1 MALECFASSR
11 RREGHLS
18 ANLAGSWFL
27 SSKAWPQFLMA
38 VCEWLQ
44 ASPDCFR
51 NRIKFAVPLVTD
63 YDLFRDKSGLRQV
76 PVSLLLGRGE
86 VEVDNYSHHMSKPGI
101 HEVIHKSL

>member
-1 MALECFASSR
+1 MSSKH
-11 RREGHLS
+11 REGHFS
-18 ANLAGSWFL
+18 ASLDSSWL
-27 SSKAWPQFLMA
+27 HSSKAWPQFLMV

-51 NRIKFAVPLVTD
+51 NKIKFAVPLVTD
-63 YDLFRDKSGLRQV
+63 YDLFRDKSALRQV

-86 VEVDNYSHHMSKPGI
+86 VKVDNYSHHMSKPGI